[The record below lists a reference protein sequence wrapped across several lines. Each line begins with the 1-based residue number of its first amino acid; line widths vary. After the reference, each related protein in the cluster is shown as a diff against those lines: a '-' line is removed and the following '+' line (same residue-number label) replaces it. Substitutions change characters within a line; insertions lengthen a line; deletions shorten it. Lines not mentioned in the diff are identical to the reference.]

1 MSLCKVSRLFLQGFT
16 DKIRPQLKTECG
28 DFGCEER
35 ADGAKAKCV
44 VYLEDENGRQRHV
57 EVEDEWL
64 TANGIEE
71 YRRLC
76 GLTQAEL
83 AEKIDISTKQ
93 ISRLELG
100 DFYPSLNT
108 FFKIVETLNMDLNDF
123 MLKAPNDDNKI
134 RIKLVNAIYNASE
147 EELSFYDRLLTFAND
162 EVAELKKNLLIKT
175 FR

>member
-1 MSLCKVSRLFLQGFT
+1 MILDDRKYIAK
-16 DKIRPQLKTECG
+16 KIK
-28 DFGCEER
+28 
-35 ADGAKAKCV
+35 
-44 VYLEDENGRQRHV
+44 
-57 EVEDEWL
+57 
-64 TANGIEE
+64 E